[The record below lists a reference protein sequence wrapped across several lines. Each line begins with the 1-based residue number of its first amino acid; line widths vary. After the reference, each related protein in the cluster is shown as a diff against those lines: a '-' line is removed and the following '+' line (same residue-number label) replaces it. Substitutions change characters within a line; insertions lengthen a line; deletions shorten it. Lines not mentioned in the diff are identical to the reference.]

1 MALDYL
7 VRRLPC
13 PPICGTRSGA
23 GGQVGICRIAHE
35 EVSMARPQLPLPD
48 RESGVYV
55 AHGEIYEEVRELRN
69 DVTRLQTQTEKL
81 LEENK
86 ELKKS
91 AKSAEIERLVMRILV
106 GLIVLVVTPIASTF
120 IA

>member
-1 MALDYL
+1 
-7 VRRLPC
+7 
-13 PPICGTRSGA
+13 
-23 GGQVGICRIAHE
+23 
-35 EVSMARPQLPLPD
+35 MARPQLPPPD

>member
-1 MALDYL
+1 M
-7 VRRLPC
+7 
-13 PPICGTRSGA
+13 
-23 GGQVGICRIAHE
+23 
-35 EVSMARPQLPLPD
+35 
-48 RESGVYV
+48 YV